1 VGVMLLLLG
10 YLIQYIVFLVLGLC
24 ENRILDGIDGHTF
37 DPACGIFR
45 YYWY

>member
-1 VGVMLLLLG
+1 MLEAVSYSR
-10 YLIQYIVFLVLGLC
+10 YLIQYIVFLVLGLS

-45 YYWY
+45 YC